1 MTIYFMYNLIAEPIQ
16 EVINPCIPSPCGS
29 NALCKE
35 QNNAGS
41 CICLPEYYG
50 NPYEGCR
57 PECTINT
64 DCNANKACM
73 SNKCM
78 DPCPGTCGSN
88 AKCQII
94 NHIPM
99 CTCLPGYIG
108 DPFKYCQII
117 PPQRKYNNIKLLI
130 L

>member
-1 MTIYFMYNLIAEPIQ
+1 MNFIFIAEPIQ
-16 EVINPCIPSPCGS
+16 EIINPCRPSPCGP

-57 PECTINT
+57 PECMVNT

-73 SNKCM
+73 SNKCK
-78 DPCPGTCGSN
+78 DPCPGTCGNN
-88 AKCQII
+88 AKCQTI

-99 CTCLPGYIG
+99 CTCLLGYVG

-117 PPQRKYNNIKLLI
+117 QPQRKWN
-130 L
+130 